1 VGDYWLDEVGEWDVE
16 LPVSAP
22 CAEGARHRCRLK
34 EHSRRQRETGPAP
47 DLVVV
52 RCKTHGCF
60 FTIYPPGYVPYGRQ
74 RLPTAVTEVTTAPA
88 VQAAG
93 AAADSAV
100 QRWPDWADP
109 DGVEPAWA
117 STQWRQ
123 LKRWGQWLGLSGEE
137 ATGQRIATTLELD
150 LHEHVSARAQYQRG
164 GYRRRGRA
172 ILGVLRAVGRLGNV
186 LERLLRAGHL
196 AGLVGRAFL
205 VPRRG
210 RLRPLVPV

>member
-1 VGDYWLDEVGEWDVE
+1 MLDETGEWRVE
-16 LPVSAP
+16 LPGSGP
-22 CAEGARHRCRLK
+22 CAEGARSQCQLK
-34 EHSRRQRETGPAP
+34 EHGHRWRKTGPDP

-74 RLPTAVTEVTTAPA
+74 RLPTAAAEATTAPA
-88 VQAAG
+88 VQAAS
-93 AAADSAV
+93 AAADFVV

-123 LKRWGQWLGLSGEE
+123 LKRWGQWLGLSGEDV
-137 ATGQRIATTLELD
+137 AGQRIATTLGLD
-150 LHEHVSARAQYQRG
+150 LHEHVAARAQYQRG

-172 ILGVLRAVGRLGNV
+172 ILGVLRAVGRLGDV
-186 LERLLRAGHL
+186 LGRLLRAGHVS
-196 AGLVGRAFL
+196 GLVGRAFG
-205 VPRRG
+205 VSRRG
-210 RLRPLVPV
+210 RLRLLVPV